1 MPRLRPLAGATLL
14 QAGLLLA
21 AAAPS
26 LAAPYKPG
34 SDAQVLER
42 VSARASDPRS
52 REIESLREAWQR
64 DPRDADTAVRLAR
77 RWFEEA
83 LAQGDPR
90 FVGHAQA
97 ALGPWWSE
105 PAPPPAVRVQRAKLL
120 QYGHRFDE
128 ALADLAAVL
137 EADPRDA
144 EAWAS
149 SAAIRMVRADYAGAR
164 RDCQALAPLT
174 TPLLAVAC
182 AAYADSMSGKIDEA
196 ARALEAALAA
206 APSDTPAAE
215 RLWALTRQA
224 EIEDRRG
231 SDVAAEAA
239 FKAALA
245 LGLPDVYLLAAYAD
259 FLLDRERAA
268 DALKLLTTPRGGA
281 QDSAR
286 SDVLLLRLALAAK
299 AANDPRAAAWTREL
313 GARFD
318 AARARGDTTHEKEES
333 RYALALQGDAKRALA
348 LARSNFDTQRE
359 AADARALLEAAL
371 AARDAAAAEPALKWL
386 RDHGVQGIVLRRLEQ
401 KLGTI
406 K

>member
-1 MPRLRPLAGATLL
+1 MHRTRRLTGSLL
-14 QAGLLLA
+14 PAGLLLLTAVA
-21 AAAPS
+21 A

-64 DPRDADTAVRLAR
+64 DPRNPDAAVRLAR

-90 FVGHAQA
+90 YVGHAQA

-105 PAPPPAVRVQRAKLL
+105 PAPPTMVRVQRAKLL

-128 ALADLAAVL
+128 ALADLGAVL
-137 EADPRDA
+137 EADPGDA

-149 SAAIRMVRADYAGAR
+149 AAAIRMVRADYAGAR
-164 RDCQALAPLT
+164 RDCQALAPLVS
-174 TPLLAVAC
+174 PLIAVAC

-196 ARALEAALAA
+196 AQALERALAA
-206 APSDTPAAE
+206 APSDAPAPE
-215 RLWALTRQA
+215 RLWALTRLA
-224 EIEDRRG
+224 EIEERRG
-231 SDVAAEAA
+231 SDVAAEGA
-239 FKAALA
+239 FRAALA

-259 FLLDRERAA
+259 FLLDRGRAA
-268 DALKLLTTPRGGA
+268 DALTLLTTPRGGA
-281 QDSAR
+281 QEATR
-286 SDVLLLRLALAAK
+286 TDVLLLRLALAAQ
-299 AANDPRAAAWTREL
+299 ARNDPRGAAWSREL
-313 GARFD
+313 AARFE

-333 RYALALQGDAKRALA
+333 RFALALQGDPTRALE
-348 LARSNFDTQRE
+348 LARRNFELQRE
-359 AADARALLEAAL
+359 VADARVLLEAAL
-371 AARDAAAAEPALKWL
+371 AARDAAAAEPALQWM
-386 RDHGVQGIVLRRLEQ
+386 RTNGVQGVTLRRLEQ
-401 KLGTI
+401 RLGAL

>member
-1 MPRLRPLAGATLL
+1 LPRLRPFAGATLL
-14 QAGLLLA
+14 QASLLLA

-34 SDAQVLER
+34 SDGQVLER

-52 REIESLREAWQR
+52 RDIESLREAWQR
-64 DPRDADTAVRLAR
+64 DPRNADTAVRLAR

-90 FVGHAQA
+90 YVGHAQA

-128 ALADLAAVL
+128 ALADLGAVL
-137 EADPRDA
+137 EADPLDA
-144 EAWAS
+144 EAWAA

-206 APSDTPAAE
+206 APGDTPAAE

-245 LGLPDVYLLAAYAD
+245 LGRPTCTCW
-259 FLLDRERAA
+259 RPMP
-268 DALKLLTTPRGGA
+268 TSCST
-281 QDSAR
+281 
-286 SDVLLLRLALAAK
+286 
-299 AANDPRAAAWTREL
+299 ANAPSTR
-313 GARFD
+313 
-318 AARARGDTTHEKEES
+318 
-333 RYALALQGDAKRALA
+333 
-348 LARSNFDTQRE
+348 
-359 AADARALLEAAL
+359 
-371 AARDAAAAEPALKWL
+371 
-386 RDHGVQGIVLRRLEQ
+386 
-401 KLGTI
+401 
-406 K
+406 

>member
-386 RDHGVQGIVLRRLEQ
+386 LDHGVQGIVLRRLEQ

>member
-1 MPRLRPLAGATLL
+1 MHRLRRLAGSALP
-14 QAGLLLA
+14 ACLLLI
-21 AAAPS
+21 AAPS
-26 LAAPYKPG
+26 PAAPFKPG

-52 REIESLREAWQR
+52 RDIESLRAAWQR
-64 DPRDADTAVRLAR
+64 DPRNPETAVRLAR

-97 ALGPWWSE
+97 VLGPWWSE
-105 PAPPPAVRVQRAKLL
+105 PAPPTAVRVQRAKLL

-137 EADPRDA
+137 GADPLDA

-174 TPLLAVAC
+174 TPLIAVAC

-196 ARALEAALAA
+196 ARALDAALGAS
-206 APSDTPAAE
+206 PPDTPAAE
-215 RLWALTRQA
+215 RLWALTRLA
-224 EIEDRRG
+224 EMEERRG

-239 FKAALA
+239 YKSALS
-245 LGLPDVYLLAAYAD
+245 LGLPDVYLLSAYAD
-259 FLLDRERAA
+259 FLLDRNRAA
-268 DALKLLTTPRGGA
+268 DTLALLTAPRGGA
-281 QDSAR
+281 QEPAR
-286 SDVLLLRLALAAK
+286 ADVLLLRLALAAK
-299 AANDPRAAAWTREL
+299 ALNDARAAAWTREL
-313 GARFD
+313 AARFA

-333 RYALALQGDAKRALA
+333 RFVLALQGDAKRALA
-348 LARSNFDTQRE
+348 LARSNFEVQRE
-359 AADARALLEAAL
+359 VADARALLEAAVT
-371 AARDAAAAEPALKWL
+371 ARDAAAAEPALQWM
-386 RDHGVQGIVLRRLEQ
+386 RSNGVQGVVLRKLEDRLGSL
-401 KLGTI
+401 K
-406 K
+406 

>member
-1 MPRLRPLAGATLL
+1 LPRLRRLAGAALL
-14 QAGLLLA
+14 PASLLLA
-21 AAAPS
+21 AAPS
-26 LAAPYKPG
+26 PAAPYKPG

-64 DPRDADTAVRLAR
+64 DPRNPDTAVRLAR
-77 RWFEEA
+77 RWFDEA

-90 FVGHAQA
+90 YVGHAQA

-105 PAPPPAVRVQRAKLL
+105 PARPPAVRVQRAKLL

-137 EADPRDA
+137 EADPLDA

-206 APSDTPAAE
+206 APNDTPAAE
-215 RLWALTRQA
+215 RLWALTRLA

-245 LGLPDVYLLAAYAD
+245 LGLPDVYLLAAHAD

-299 AANDPRAAAWTREL
+299 AVNDPRATAWTREL

-333 RYALALQGDAKRALA
+333 RYALTLQGDAKRALA
-348 LARSNFDTQRE
+348 LARSNFELQRE

-386 RDHGVQGIVLRRLEQ
+386 RDHGVQGIALRRLEQ
-401 KLGTI
+401 RLGAL

>member
-1 MPRLRPLAGATLL
+1 LPRLRRLAGAALL
-14 QAGLLLA
+14 PASLLLA
-21 AAAPS
+21 AAPS
-26 LAAPYKPG
+26 PAAPYKPG

-64 DPRDADTAVRLAR
+64 DPRNPHTALRLAR
-77 RWFEEA
+77 RWFDEA

-90 FVGHAQA
+90 YVGHAQA

-137 EADPRDA
+137 EADPLDA

-206 APSDTPAAE
+206 APNDTPAAE
-215 RLWALTRQA
+215 RLWALTRLA

-245 LGLPDVYLLAAYAD
+245 LGLPDVYLLAAHAD
-259 FLLDRERAA
+259 FLFDRERAA

-299 AANDPRAAAWTREL
+299 AVNDPRATAWTREL

-333 RYALALQGDAKRALA
+333 RYALTLQGDAKRALA
-348 LARSNFDTQRE
+348 LARSNFELQRE

-386 RDHGVQGIVLRRLEQ
+386 RDHGVQGIALRRLEQ
-401 KLGTI
+401 RLGAL

>member
-1 MPRLRPLAGATLL
+1 
-14 QAGLLLA
+14 
-21 AAAPS
+21 
-26 LAAPYKPG
+26 
-34 SDAQVLER
+34 
-42 VSARASDPRS
+42 
-52 REIESLREAWQR
+52 
-64 DPRDADTAVRLAR
+64 
-77 RWFEEA
+77 
-83 LAQGDPR
+83 
-90 FVGHAQA
+90 
-97 ALGPWWSE
+97 
-105 PAPPPAVRVQRAKLL
+105 L

-128 ALADLAAVL
+128 ALADLGAVL
-137 EADPRDA
+137 EADPLDA
-144 EAWAS
+144 EAWAA

-206 APSDTPAAE
+206 APGDTPAAE

-259 FLLDRERAA
+259 FLLDRERAV
-268 DALKLLTTPRGGA
+268 DALKVLTTPRGGA

-299 AANDPRAAAWTREL
+299 AVNDPRAAAWTREL

-333 RYALALQGDAKRALA
+333 RFALALQGDAKRALA
-348 LARSNFDTQRE
+348 LARSNFELQRE

-371 AARDAAAAEPALKWL
+371 AARDATAAEPALKWL
-386 RDHGVQGIVLRRLEQ
+386 RDHGVQGIALRRLEQ
-401 KLGTI
+401 RLGAL

>member
-1 MPRLRPLAGATLL
+1 LPRLRRLAGAALL
-14 QAGLLLA
+14 PASLLLA
-21 AAAPS
+21 AAPS
-26 LAAPYKPG
+26 PAAPYKPG

-64 DPRDADTAVRLAR
+64 DPRNPDTAVRLAR
-77 RWFEEA
+77 RWFDEA

-90 FVGHAQA
+90 YVGHAQA

-137 EADPRDA
+137 EADPLDA

-206 APSDTPAAE
+206 APNDTPAAE
-215 RLWALTRQA
+215 RLWALTRLA

-245 LGLPDVYLLAAYAD
+245 LGLPDVYLLAAHAD

-299 AANDPRAAAWTREL
+299 AVNDPRATAWTREL

-333 RYALALQGDAKRALA
+333 RYALTLQGDAKRALA
-348 LARSNFDTQRE
+348 LARSNFELQRE

-386 RDHGVQGIVLRRLEQ
+386 RDHGVQGIALRRLEQ
-401 KLGTI
+401 RLGAL

>member
-105 PAPPPAVRVQRAKLL
+105 PAPPPTVRVQRAKLL

-137 EADPRDA
+137 EVDPRDA

-359 AADARALLEAAL
+359 VADARALLEAAL
-371 AARDAAAAEPALKWL
+371 AARDAAAADPALKWL
-386 RDHGVQGIVLRRLEQ
+386 RDHGVQGVVLRRLEQ

>member
-14 QAGLLLA
+14 QASLLL

-64 DPRDADTAVRLAR
+64 DPRNADTAVRLAR
-77 RWFEEA
+77 RWFDEA

-90 FVGHAQA
+90 YVGHAQA

-137 EADPRDA
+137 EADPLDA

-174 TPLLAVAC
+174 TPLLALAC

-299 AANDPRAAAWTREL
+299 ATNDPRAAAWAREL

-348 LARSNFDTQRE
+348 LARSNFELQRE

-371 AARDAAAAEPALKWL
+371 AAREPAAAEPALKWL
-386 RDHGVQGIVLRRLEQ
+386 RDHGVQGMALRRLEQ

>member
-1 MPRLRPLAGATLL
+1 LHRLRRLAGCALP
-14 QAGLLLA
+14 ACLLLI
-21 AAAPS
+21 AAPS
-26 LAAPYKPG
+26 PAAPYKPG
-34 SDAQVLER
+34 SDAKVLER

-52 REIESLREAWQR
+52 REIESLRTAWQR
-64 DPRDADTAVRLAR
+64 DPRNPEPAVRLAR

-97 ALGPWWSE
+97 VLGPWWSE
-105 PAPPPAVRVQRAKLL
+105 PAPPTAVRVQRAKLL

-128 ALADLAAVL
+128 ALADLTAVL

-149 SAAIRMVRADYAGAR
+149 SAGIRMVRADYAGAR

-174 TPLLAVAC
+174 TRLIAVAC

-196 ARALEAALAA
+196 APALDAALGAS
-206 APSDTPAAE
+206 PPDTPAAE
-215 RLWALTRQA
+215 RLWALTRLA
-224 EIEDRRG
+224 EIEERRG

-239 FKAALA
+239 YKSALS

-259 FLLDRERAA
+259 YLLDHNRAA
-268 DALKLLTTPRGGA
+268 DALALLMAPRGGA
-281 QDSAR
+281 QEATR
-286 SDVLLLRLALAAK
+286 ADVLLLRLALAAK
-299 AANDPRAAAWTREL
+299 AANDPRGAAWTREL
-313 GARFD
+313 AARFA

-333 RYALALQGDAKRALA
+333 RFALALQGDAKRALA
-348 LARSNFDTQRE
+348 LARSNFEVQRE
-359 AADARALLEAAL
+359 VADARALLEAAL
-371 AARDAAAAEPALKWL
+371 AARDVAAAEPALQWM
-386 RDHGVQGIVLRRLEQ
+386 RSNGVQGVVLRRLED
-401 KLGTI
+401 KLGGL

>member
-1 MPRLRPLAGATLL
+1 LPRLRRLAGAALL
-14 QAGLLLA
+14 PVSLLLA
-21 AAAPS
+21 AAPS
-26 LAAPYKPG
+26 PAAPYKPG

-52 REIESLREAWQR
+52 RDIESLREAWQR
-64 DPRDADTAVRLAR
+64 DPRNADTAVRLAR
-77 RWFEEA
+77 RWFDEA

-90 FVGHAQA
+90 YVGHAQA

-105 PAPPPAVRVQRAKLL
+105 PAPPLAVRVQRAKLL

-137 EADPRDA
+137 QADPLDA

-149 SAAIRMVRADYAGAR
+149 AAAIRMVRADYAGAR

-182 AAYADSMSGKIDEA
+182 AAYADSMSGQIDAA
-196 ARALEAALAA
+196 ARALDTALAA
-206 APSDTPAAE
+206 APTDTPAAD

-224 EIEDRRG
+224 EIEERRG
-231 SDVAAEAA
+231 SDVAAEGAYR
-239 FKAALA
+239 AALA

-259 FLLDRERAA
+259 FLLDRGRAA
-268 DALKLLTTPRGGA
+268 EALTLLTAPRGGA
-281 QDSAR
+281 QDAAR
-286 SDVLLLRLALAAK
+286 TDVLLLRLALAAR
-299 AANDPRAAAWTREL
+299 AVNDPRATAWTREL

-318 AARARGDTTHEKEES
+318 AARARGDTSHEKEES
-333 RYALALQGDAKRALA
+333 RFALALQGDAKRALA
-348 LARSNFDTQRE
+348 LARSNFELQRE
-359 AADARALLEAAL
+359 AADARVLLEAAL
-371 AARDAAAAEPALKWL
+371 AARDTAAAEPALKWL
-386 RDHGVQGIVLRRLEQ
+386 RDNNVQGIVLRRLEQ
-401 KLGTI
+401 KLGSL

>member
-1 MPRLRPLAGATLL
+1 LPRLRPLAGATLL
-14 QAGLLLA
+14 QAGLLL

-64 DPRDADTAVRLAR
+64 DPRNADTAVRLAR
-77 RWFEEA
+77 RWFDEA

-90 FVGHAQA
+90 YVGHAQA

-128 ALADLAAVL
+128 ALADLGAVL
-137 EADPRDA
+137 EADPLDA
-144 EAWAS
+144 EAWAA

-182 AAYADSMSGKIDEA
+182 AAFADSMSGKIDEA

-206 APSDTPAAE
+206 TPSDTPAAE

-299 AANDPRAAAWTREL
+299 AVNDPRAAVWTREL

-333 RYALALQGDAKRALA
+333 RFALALQGDPKRALA
-348 LARSNFDTQRE
+348 LARSNFELQRE

-371 AARDAAAAEPALKWL
+371 AARDAPAAEPALKWL
-386 RDHGVQGIVLRRLEQ
+386 REHSVQGMALRRLEQ
-401 KLGTI
+401 KLGAL